1 LLNAFRLF
9 FDFENRA
16 HNQWYE
22 GTVTQYD
29 VMHGRHCVV
38 YDDGEQKWYHMAN
51 KTFYVVSPPS
61 TPGSNGSL
69 VEGVDDDELDEAT
82 KNKLIR
88 LGRYSK
94 RRERVMGVVD
104 ISIPPPSFKPVS
116 LSLSRSLL
124 FKKHPNKSF
133 LTQ

>member
-1 LLNAFRLF
+1 M
-9 FDFENRA
+9 
-16 HNQWYE
+16 
-22 GTVTQYD
+22 TQYD

-88 LGRYSK
+88 LGKYSK
-94 RRERVMGVVD
+94 RKRACIAYMGV
-104 ISIPPPSFKPVS
+104 S
-116 LSLSRSLL
+116 
-124 FKKHPNKSF
+124 
-133 LTQ
+133 